1 MLSIFKLKNVLFNVF
16 NNQKVYISTSGI
28 VSMNFSIDN
37 VKIIVNSKRIILGS
51 DTEKDFI
58 IDLFKTKKVI
68 VDKSKFKIT
77 FIFDNLEVELQ
88 V

>member
-1 MLSIFKLKNVLFNVF
+1 MLNIFKLKNVLFKNF
-16 NNQKVYISTSGI
+16 EGKKIYISTNGI
-28 VSMNFSIDN
+28 ISMNFSIDE
-37 VKIIVNSKRIILGS
+37 VKIIANSRRIILGS

-58 IDLFKTKKVI
+58 IDLFKTNKI
-68 VDKSKFKIT
+68 ILDKSNFKIT